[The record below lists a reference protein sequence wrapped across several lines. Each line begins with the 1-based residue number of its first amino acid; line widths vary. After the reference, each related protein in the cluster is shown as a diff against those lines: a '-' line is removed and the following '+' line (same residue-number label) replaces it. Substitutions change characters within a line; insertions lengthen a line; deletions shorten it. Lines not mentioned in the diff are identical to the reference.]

1 MSQLPVQ
8 GPPGDRPSP
17 RDRYR
22 PTPWSSQRFY
32 RPYIKSALAV
42 AMTLGFTTGAVML
55 FLPALGR
62 SIGST
67 WVAHLQAHGFAQ
79 IFGWAGLF
87 LMGMAFHVVP
97 RFRNGPLT
105 FPWPQRIA
113 LTLLLLSIA
122 LRFFG
127 QTLPSLNFN
136 GVLLAAS
143 GVCVA
148 AGAGI
153 FAVTIGLVLRRG
165 TAAHSPSETWL
176 WMSLFWLIVA
186 VGLDVLVVVQMAMD
200 GREIASARPDSAFVH
215 AGVVGFIVN
224 FVIGISL
231 RSVSAFLG
239 LRPARLNVNR
249 LGLVAVNAGVAVTTI
264 TLLFGLANEVLL
276 VGALL
281 ELGGFA
287 GFVYALRLFDG
298 RDAPR
303 VYTLRAYGRY
313 EWYLRTAY
321 GWLLVGGVFQAW
333 NAIGAV
339 WPDIGLPA
347 NLAAPALHVLSLG
360 FVTMIIMG
368 MASRMIPLF
377 EGAVLPWHWLMD
389 TVFASLNA
397 SVVLRIVFGVIST
410 DAAWVGLAVSGTLG
424 TFAMA
429 SFAVI
434 IWRTLQPSSRRQ
446 YVEMAQSFGV
456 QRADQ
461 VRQER
466 DEDGA

>member
-1 MSQLPVQ
+1 MSQIPIQ
-8 GPPGDRPSP
+8 GPSGDSPSP

-32 RPYIKSALAV
+32 RPYIKSAIIV

-62 SIGST
+62 STGST
-67 WVAHLQAHGFAQ
+67 WIAHLQAHGFAQ

-97 RFRNGPLT
+97 RFRNGPLA
-105 FPWPQRIA
+105 FPWPQRTA
-113 LTLLLLSIA
+113 LTLILLSIA
-122 LRFFG
+122 LRFLG
-127 QTLPSLNFN
+127 QTLPSLAFN
-136 GVLLAAS
+136 EALLAAS
-143 GVCVA
+143 GLCVA

-153 FAVTIGLVLRRG
+153 FTVTIGLVLRRG
-165 TAAHSPSETWL
+165 TAPHSSSETWL
-176 WMSLFWLIVA
+176 WMSLFWLLAATALNMV
-186 VGLDVLVVVQMAMD
+186 VVVQMAVD
-200 GREIASARPDSAFVH
+200 AREITSARPDGAFVH

-224 FVIGISL
+224 FVLGISL

-239 LRPARLNVNR
+239 LRPARQNVNR
-249 LGLVAVNAGVAVTTI
+249 LGLVALNAGVAITTI
-264 TLLFGLANEVLL
+264 ALLFGLADWALL

-303 VYTLRAYGRY
+303 VYNLRAYGRY

-321 GWLLVGGVFQAW
+321 GWLLVGGAFQAW
-333 NAIGAV
+333 NAIGGV
-339 WPDIGLPA
+339 WPDIALPA

-360 FVTMIIMG
+360 FVTMIILG

-389 TVFASLNA
+389 AVYASLNV
-397 SVVLRIVFGVIST
+397 SVVLRIVFGVVST
-410 DAAWVGLAVSGTLG
+410 DADWVGLAVSGTLG
-424 TFAMA
+424 TLAMA
-429 SFAVI
+429 SFAAI
-434 IWRTLQPSSRRQ
+434 IWRTLQSSSRRQ
-446 YVEMAQSFGV
+446 YVDMAQSFGV
-456 QRADQ
+456 QKAAEAQ
-461 VRQER
+461 RQR
-466 DEDGA
+466 DDEGA